1 MKNIFFFIYILWC
14 APAFAHPAESDFLN
28 SVQPISYIRGYIPND
43 SLLHNYNGN
52 GFLLKSEYN
61 GWLFIGEGNGTVLK
75 FSDGSWQ
82 KIDDTYFRGY
92 DFGSY
97 PFISG
102 GIEIYKYGGYGF
114 WKTNGILSYFDYK
127 KKEWEIINM
136 SREIPAMNRYCF
148 YDMETKQLFQLGS
161 FLFNQ
166 TTITSEYIDS
176 LYVLNLDSHKWKTL
190 GKISRVLENINPAKY
205 FEPTGLTIPSA
216 NGFIFISAKS
226 KPFLVDFKTMKY
238 CSFTPLVNDLLKN
251 LFEKA
256 SDKSVF
262 LVAQKDR
269 ISLFDRNSLQET
281 FHVQWNQITSNL
293 ITNSLL
299 ENKEI
304 KVIKNNTILT
314 KVGYLLIVILGFI
327 VIYRLKNRSR
337 KKLAAGLLIL
347 SNGNLTLK
355 EKNTSEF
362 LTREE
367 YLVFK
372 TIAESTLVNLPITT
386 QRINEIL
393 QIENRTLD
401 GQKNYRSEVIKSI
414 NQKLRINCLL
424 DFDVIVR
431 ERSGEDKRMMTYSC
445 LLKVKKD

>member
-1 MKNIFFFIYILWC
+1 MPIS
-14 APAFAHPAESDFLN
+14 AHPAENDFLN

-43 SLLHNYNGN
+43 SLFHNYNGN

-61 GWLFIGEGNGTVLK
+61 GWLFIGEGSGIVFK
-75 FSDGSWQ
+75 FNDGSWK
-82 KIDDTYFRGY
+82 KIDETYFRGY

-148 YDMETKQLFQLGS
+148 YDMETKQFFLLGS

-166 TTITSEYIDS
+166 TTNTSEYTDS

-190 GKISRVLENINPAKY
+190 GKISSELENINPAKY

-216 NGFIFISAKS
+216 NGFIFISEKS
-226 KPFLVDFKTMKY
+226 QPFLVDFKTMTH
-238 CSFTPLVNDLLKN
+238 CSFSPKANAVLKI

-269 ISLFDRNSLQET
+269 ISLYDRNSLQET
-281 FHVQWNQITSNL
+281 FHVQWTQITSNL

-299 ENKEI
+299 ES
-304 KVIKNNTILT
+304 KVFKTNKNNTILT
-314 KVGYLLIVILGFI
+314 IVGYLLIGILGFI
-327 VIYRLKNRSR
+327 VIFKLKHRRR

-347 SNGNLTLK
+347 SNGDLTLN

-372 TIAESTLVNLPITT
+372 TIAESTLVNLPVTT
-386 QRINEIL
+386 HRINEIL

-414 NQKLRINCLL
+414 NQKLRINGLL
-424 DFDVIVR
+424 DFDVILR
-431 ERSGEDKRMMTYSC
+431 ERSSEDKRMMTYSC